1 MIKVVEEAYTSVS
14 QLVVEVEVEK
24 FENYLVS
31 SLKSLI
37 FRDIYR
43 KLVI

>member
-37 FRDIYR
+37 FRDI
-43 KLVI
+43 